1 MNKRRVVVTGVG
13 AVTSIGNRCSELWE
27 GVLRGAS
34 GAGPITRFD
43 HSDFTVHFASEVKD
57 FDPLEFLSAKEVR
70 HMDRFSLYGV
80 AAAGEAINDS
90 GIDLDRAD
98 KGRIGCI
105 WASGIGGL
113 EEIEKSHRVLLEKGP
128 RRVNPFFIPKLM
140 LNAAAG
146 QIAIRFGV
154 QGVNFAVA
162 SACASSGHA
171 IGMALRTIQHGDSD
185 IVITGGSE
193 ATITPLGVSGFAAL
207 KALSVRNDDPA
218 TASRPF
224 TRDRD
229 GFVIGEGGGGLI
241 LESYESARRR
251 GARIYAELLG
261 VGMTDDGNH
270 ISAPLPDGAQ
280 AVVAMRTAI
289 DDAGLSPDKIDY
301 VNAHG
306 TSTPLN
312 DVMETR
318 ALHTTFGDH
327 ARKLMVS
334 STKSQIGHLLGA
346 SGAVEAVVTVLAIQK
361 GVVPATINY
370 SEPDPECDLDYVPN
384 EPRDAEVNYALCNSF
399 GFGGHNVT
407 TLFGRVDGSQ

>member
-1 MNKRRVVVTGVG
+1 MVSGVG
-13 AVTSIGNRCSELWE
+13 AVTPIGNGCAELWD
-27 GVLRGAS
+27 GVLQGAS

-43 HSDFTVHFASEVKD
+43 HSDYAVHFAAEVKD
-57 FDPLEFLSAKEVR
+57 FDPLAILSAKEAR
-70 HMDRFSLYGV
+70 HMDRFTLYGL
-80 AAAGEAINDS
+80 AAADEAVRDS
-90 GIDLDRAD
+90 RLDLEEVDR
-98 KGRIGCI
+98 GRIGCI

-113 EEIEKSHRVLLEKGP
+113 EEIEKTHKVLLERGP
-128 RRVNPFFIPKLM
+128 GRVNPFFIPKLM

-146 QIAIRFGV
+146 QIAIRFGL
-154 QGVNFAVA
+154 QGVNYGVA

-171 IGMALRTIQHGDSD
+171 IGLALRTIQRGESE
-185 IVITGGSE
+185 IVVAGGSE
-193 ATITPLGVSGFAAL
+193 ATVTPLGISGFHAL
-207 KALSVRNDDPA
+207 RALSERNDDPA

-229 GFVIGEGGGGLI
+229 GFVIGEGGGALVV
-241 LESYESARRR
+241 ESYESARSR

-270 ISAPLPDGAQ
+270 ISAPLPDGSQ
-280 AVVAMRTAI
+280 AVVAMQSAI
-289 DDAGLSPDKIDY
+289 RDADLSPEKIDY

-318 ALHTTFGDH
+318 ALHRTFGDH
-327 ARKLMVS
+327 ARRLMVS

-346 SGAVEAVVTVLAIQK
+346 SGAVEAVVTVLAIHR

-370 SEPDPECDLDYVPN
+370 REPDPECDLDYVPN
-384 EPRDAEVNYALCNSF
+384 EPREADIAYALCNSF

-407 TLFGRVDGSQ
+407 TLFGRWDGAR

>member
-1 MNKRRVVVTGVG
+1 
-13 AVTSIGNRCSELWE
+13 
-27 GVLRGAS
+27 
-34 GAGPITRFD
+34 
-43 HSDFTVHFASEVKD
+43 
-57 FDPLEFLSAKEVR
+57 
-70 HMDRFSLYGV
+70 MDRFSIYGV
-80 AAAGEAINDS
+80 AAADEAIKDS
-90 GIDLDRAD
+90 GIDLDQAD

-113 EEIEKSHRVLLEKGP
+113 EEIERTHRVLLEKGP

-154 QGVNFAVA
+154 QGVNFSVA

-171 IGMALRTIQHGDSD
+171 IGLALRSIQHGDSD

-193 ATITPLGVSGFAAL
+193 ASITPLGVSGFHAL
-207 KALSVRNDDPA
+207 RALSVRNDDPA

-241 LESYESARRR
+241 LESYESARSRD
-251 GARIYAELLG
+251 ARIYAELLG

-280 AVVAMRTAI
+280 AVVAMRSAI
-289 DDAGLSPDKIDY
+289 DDAGLSPEKIDY

-318 ALHTTFGDH
+318 ALHTAFGDH

-346 SGAVEAVVTVLAIQK
+346 SGAVESVVTVLAIQK
-361 GVVPATINY
+361 GVLPATINY
-370 SEPDPECDLDYVPN
+370 S
-384 EPRDAEVNYALCNSF
+384 
-399 GFGGHNVT
+399 
-407 TLFGRVDGSQ
+407 